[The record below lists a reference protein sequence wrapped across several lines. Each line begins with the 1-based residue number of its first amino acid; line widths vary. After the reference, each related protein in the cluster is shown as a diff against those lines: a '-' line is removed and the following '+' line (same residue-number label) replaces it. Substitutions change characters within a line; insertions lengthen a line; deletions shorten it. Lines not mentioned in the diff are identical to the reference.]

1 LAPINGLNLRQIIY
15 TRVHIVSIRY
25 VSYVNVLLIEMKEN
39 KKEMSLNR
47 KKSVVLTALLVAFT
61 AFAGCLGDDEVSC
74 GEGTELVDGECVPIA
89 DDKESNTVTFTLIG
103 KDMSFIGDGED
114 IDGIINPD
122 LSVPLGSKVV
132 INLVMGEANLH
143 DITLDE
149 FDVATEQLY
158 EEGSM
163 ASVTFT
169 ADMEGTFAYYCS
181 VPGHRAGGMEGKF
194 IVGDGKNTVDPVG
207 SIENIGPALAV
218 DTDNIARDPMLVP
231 EPIERT
237 ESAIVHI
244 YMEAV
249 ELTAEIEPGT
259 TFTYWTYNGT
269 VPGPMFRARVGDT
282 VVVHF
287 SNRAESMM
295 THNVDFHAVTAQGG
309 GAAATST
316 APGTTSTF
324 SFKAM
329 HAGLFVYHCATP
341 DVPTHISKGM
351 YGMILIDP
359 ETPLSTVDKELYLM
373 QGDIYTKWRPGT
385 VGHQEFDDEA
395 LFDENPT
402 YVVFNGKFASF
413 TGNNTIKAE
422 VGDTIRIYFG
432 VGGPN
437 TISSFHLIGEI
448 FDNVYNLAGLENPP
462 LESIQT
468 VLVPPGG
475 AVVVDVT
482 FDVPANYILVDHA
495 LTRTFQKG
503 AVGIIEV
510 TGDENKEIYDEDG
523 GQN

>member
-1 LAPINGLNLRQIIY
+1 MEE
-15 TRVHIVSIRY
+15 S
-25 VSYVNVLLIEMKEN
+25 E
-39 KKEMSLNR
+39 KEMNLNR

-61 AFAGCLGDDEVSC
+61 AFAGCLGDDEISC
-74 GEGTELVDGECVPIA
+74 GEGTELVDGECVSITNGE
-89 DDKESNTVTFTLIG
+89 ESNTITFTLIG
-103 KDMSFIGDGED
+103 KDMSFVGDGGD
-114 IDGIINPD
+114 VDGIINPD

-132 INLVMGEANLH
+132 INLVMGENNLH
-143 DITLDE
+143 DVTIDE

-158 EEGSM
+158 EEGSTT
-163 ASVTFT
+163 SVTFT
-169 ADMEGTFAYYCS
+169 ADTEGTFAYYCS

-194 IVGDGKNTVDPVG
+194 IIGDGENKVDPVG
-207 SIENIGPALAV
+207 NIENIGPALAV
-218 DTDNIARDPMLVP
+218 DTDNIAKDPLAVP
-231 EPIERT
+231 EPTGRD
-237 ESAIVHI
+237 ESAVVHI

-287 SNRAESMM
+287 SNRADSMM

-316 APGTTSTF
+316 APGTTTTF
-324 SFKAM
+324 SFKAL
-329 HAGLFVYHCATP
+329 HSGLFVYHCATP
-341 DVPTHISKGM
+341 NIPTHISKGM
-351 YGMILIDP
+351 YGMILIEP
-359 ETPLSTVDKELYLM
+359 ETPLPSVDKEIYLM

-385 VGHQEFDDEA
+385 AGHQEFDDDA

-402 YVVFNGKFASF
+402 YVVFNGKFATF
-413 TGNNTIKAE
+413 TGEDTIKAE
-422 VGDTIRIYFG
+422 VGETVRIYFG

-448 FDNVYNLAGLENPP
+448 FDKVYNLGGFESPP

-475 AVVVDVT
+475 STVVDVT
-482 FDVPANYILVDHA
+482 FDVPANYVLVDHA

-503 AVGIIEV
+503 SVGIIEV
-510 TGDENKEIYDEDG
+510 TGEGNDEIYDEDG
-523 GQN
+523 DGSSSEAE